1 MRKRFA
7 GWRILALATV
17 VMGLTGP
24 GQTIGVSVFIDH
36 FADSLGLT
44 KNQISAGYAIG
55 TLCGSLT
62 LPTVGR
68 LIDRYGV
75 RRAMVTIATL
85 FALGLTYMSGVQGLV
100 MLTIG
105 FFFIRMLGQGSLS
118 LVSTVTIS
126 LWFDRRRGFALG
138 IAMTISSAIMALV
151 PVALSY
157 TIDQVG
163 WRDTWLLAA
172 ATIAV
177 VVVPISWF
185 GIIDRPSAV
194 GQLPDGAAP
203 PGESDEPIADAWG
216 VERSK
221 ALRSRAFWILALATS
236 LTSMLSTA
244 LNFHQIALLG
254 ESGFSETEAAI
265 MFLPQVIG
273 TFIGSPGMGVV
284 VDKVGTRYAPAATL
298 VALAITLT
306 LAGTASST
314 IGVIAY
320 ATWFGLQAGTVRTL
334 GAALI
339 PQWFGTR
346 NLGSIQGAMTFLG
359 VLASAAGPIA
369 FSLTQTATGSFRNAA
384 TLWAIA
390 PIVAAAFALSKR
402 PIPTRTA

>member
-1 MRKRFA
+1 MPKRFA
-7 GWRILALATV
+7 GWRILALATL

-36 FADSLGLT
+36 FAEALGLT
-44 KNQISAGYAIG
+44 KNQISGGYAIG

-68 LIDRYGV
+68 LIDKYGV
-75 RRAMVTIATL
+75 QRAMVTIATL

-138 IAMTISSAIMALV
+138 IAMTVSSAIMAMV
-151 PVALSY
+151 PVVLSF

-163 WRDTWLLAA
+163 WRDAWLVAA

-177 VVVPISWF
+177 VVIPISWF
-185 GIIDRPSAV
+185 GIIDRPSTI
-194 GQLPDGAAP
+194 GQLPDGAPPPVDDAP
-203 PGESDEPIADAWG
+203 AVDEWG
-216 VERSK
+216 VERHV
-221 ALRSRAFWILALATS
+221 AIRTRAFWILALATS
-236 LTSMLSTA
+236 LTSMLGTA

-273 TFIGSPGMGVV
+273 TFVGSPGMGVI
-284 VDKVGTRYAPAATL
+284 VDRVGTRYAPAATL
-298 VALAITLT
+298 VGLAITLS
-306 LAGTASST
+306 LAGTVSST
-314 IGVIAY
+314 TGVVVY

-339 PQWFGTR
+339 PTWFGTKH
-346 NLGSIQGAMTFLG
+346 LGSIQGAMTFLG

-369 FSLTQTATGSFRNAA
+369 FSLTETATGSFREAA
-384 TLWAIA
+384 TLWAAA
-390 PIVAAAFALSKR
+390 PIVAAVFALSKR
-402 PIPTRTA
+402 PVPSHAT